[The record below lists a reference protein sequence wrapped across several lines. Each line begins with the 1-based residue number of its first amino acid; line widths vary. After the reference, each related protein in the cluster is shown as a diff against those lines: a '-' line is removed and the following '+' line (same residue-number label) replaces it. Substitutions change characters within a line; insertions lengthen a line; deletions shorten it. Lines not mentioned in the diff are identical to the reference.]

1 MSGIAAVDNE
11 EYIWQFSTLSSLYV
25 TVDLAYIQKR
35 ILQSCPTFLTVKL
48 HQCTISAIRAYM
60 LTSFPL
66 PSLFC
71 HVYSCKRCSKS
82 PNKTAKTFRPDSHIS
97 DVCTSTQFPHALLL
111 SNRIS
116 NVRNTSTKK
125 TKTGEPWNNAII
137 NKLDTNSLAYKET
150 LIYLPAT
157 SCNCRHTNKKKW
169 VKINGC

>member
-97 DVCTSTQFPHALLL
+97 DVCTSTQFPTC
-111 SNRIS
+111 
-116 NVRNTSTKK
+116 TS
-125 TKTGEPWNNAII
+125 II
-137 NKLDTNSLAYKET
+137 QSY
-150 LIYLPAT
+150 
-157 SCNCRHTNKKKW
+157 
-169 VKINGC
+169 